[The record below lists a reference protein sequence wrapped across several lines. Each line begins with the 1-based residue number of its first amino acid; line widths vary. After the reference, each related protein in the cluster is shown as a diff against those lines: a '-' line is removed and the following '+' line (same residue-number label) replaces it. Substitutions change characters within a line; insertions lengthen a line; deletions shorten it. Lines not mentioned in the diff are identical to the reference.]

1 MDKRSVGVIG
11 ATSFVGECLV
21 RKLLADGWQV
31 TAYTRRN
38 VAISAQEPLHPA
50 ISWRQIDTGDNGT
63 DYGEKIANWFYLAPI
78 WTLPEHFNWL
88 VAQGMCRLV
97 ALSSTS
103 VLTKNHSTDSSERI
117 LAHQLAEGESHL
129 RDQAIQ
135 QGVRWTILR
144 PTLIYGWGRDQ
155 NIMQIVKFIRK
166 FGFFPLAGQG
176 KGLRQPVYVKDVA
189 EACLAALLSE
199 RTINQVYN
207 IAGGETLAY
216 YAMVERIF
224 TAMERIPRLLFLPQ
238 WLIHTV
244 VRVARR
250 LPRFQHITPGMV
262 DRMNRDLVFDYSA
275 AIRDFNYAPGLFNLD
290 KKDLC

>member
-21 RKLLADGWQV
+21 SKLLEDGWQV
-31 TAYTRRN
+31 AAYTRRN
-38 VAISAQEPLHPA
+38 VAMSAQEPMHPA
-50 ISWRQIDTGDNGT
+50 MSWRQIDAGGDRT
-63 DYGEKIANWFYLAPI
+63 DHGEKIADWFYLAPI
-78 WTLPEHFNWL
+78 WTLPEHFDWL
-88 VAQGMCRLV
+88 VAQGMRRLV

-103 VLTKNHSTDSSERI
+103 VLTKNHSLDSSERA
-117 LAHQLAEGESHL
+117 LAHQLAEGESCL
-129 RDQAIQ
+129 QDRANQ
-135 QGVRWTILR
+135 QDVRWTILR

-216 YAMVERIF
+216 DTMVEKIFYAMGR
-224 TAMERIPRLLFLPQ
+224 TPRLLYLPE
-238 WLIHTV
+238 WLIHAV
-244 VRVARR
+244 VKAVRT

-262 DRMNRDLVFDYSA
+262 DRMNQDLVFDYSA
-275 AIRDFNYAPGLFNLD
+275 AVRDFDYAPGLFNLD